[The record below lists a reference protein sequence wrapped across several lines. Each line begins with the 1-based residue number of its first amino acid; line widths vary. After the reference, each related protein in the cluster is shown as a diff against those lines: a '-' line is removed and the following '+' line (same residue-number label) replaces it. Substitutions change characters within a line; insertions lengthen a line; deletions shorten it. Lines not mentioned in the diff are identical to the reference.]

1 MFNSLRNGDERILQ
15 KMLGLGTSITSTS
28 GSLFGGLPL
37 AIINAAVVVDM
48 NDETILYQ
56 FLSTSAES
64 NAAII
69 AGKTLGAGNLMNG
82 TVELTVTNET
92 ADPPKTGVRTFNIFQ
107 LVTGNTNFFFLSGA
121 TSNITISDTGE
132 GGDYYEVDITTDGTG
147 SDAFL
152 TAGGDNANL
161 DASADVEEYTFSA
174 VLILDGFLN
183 STALVSSSLTID
195 PA

>member
-28 GSLFGGLPL
+28 GCLFEYGPS
-37 AIINAAVVVDM
+37 AIISAAVVLDL
-48 NDETILYQ
+48 NDESVLYQ
-56 FLSTSAES
+56 F
-64 NAAII
+64 AAFDATTNDAIM
-69 AGKTLGAGNLMNG
+69 AGKTLGTGNLMNG
-82 TVELTVTNET
+82 TVELTVTNTT

-107 LVTGNTNFFFLSGA
+107 YVDGNTWFFFLSGA
-121 TSNITISDTGE
+121 TSNITISDNGL
-132 GGDYYEVDITTDGTG
+132 GGDYYAVDLTIDGTG

-152 TAGGDNANL
+152 TTEGANAEL
-161 DASADVEEYTFSA
+161 DASADVEQYTFSA

-183 STALVSSSLTID
+183 STALVTDGLTID